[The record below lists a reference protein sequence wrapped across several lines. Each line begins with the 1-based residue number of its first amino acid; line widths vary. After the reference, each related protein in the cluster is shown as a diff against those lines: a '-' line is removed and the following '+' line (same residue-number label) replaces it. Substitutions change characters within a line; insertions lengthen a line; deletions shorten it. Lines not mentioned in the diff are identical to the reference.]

1 VNKQFFDAWSAT
13 VGFDSSQSKLQVIKE
28 ERTKVIDNACLVENL
43 HSSRLKDVQY
53 SQDFII
59 VPRFV
64 FFPLSKWYS
73 CNKVIERKVIKYKHD
88 KNKSLNMFKQKK
100 LASSQTVKSQ
110 QLPENLFK
118 IGGDTSYELEV
129 YPKFLYF

>member
-1 VNKQFFDAWSAT
+1 M
-13 VGFDSSQSKLQVIKE
+13 GFDSSQSKLQVIKE

-100 LASSQTVKSQ
+100 TASSQTVKSQ

-118 IGGDTSYELEV
+118 IVGDTSYELEV